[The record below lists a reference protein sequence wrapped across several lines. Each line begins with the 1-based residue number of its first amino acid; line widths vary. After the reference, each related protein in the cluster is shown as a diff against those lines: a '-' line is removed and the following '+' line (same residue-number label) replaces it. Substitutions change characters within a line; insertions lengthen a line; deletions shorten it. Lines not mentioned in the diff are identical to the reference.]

1 MALALLRD
9 GGVSLFCAPHSP
21 SPTPSHTSRRG
32 AGWANQLLLRAL
44 FSPAHPSA
52 PRGALHP
59 SEHCFIVRGLR
70 ARKLAARLAH
80 LRRTDIIFSILTS
93 FTSQAG
99 SEKRPSTA
107 RVERGPSEAARSASK
122 EGPPHC
128 QPVTSY
134 PFSCRHRLT
143 KFV

>member
-1 MALALLRD
+1 MRAPFSPIHPFSHLVTCGGMGGSASTARNSLTLPRARRDALLIP
-9 GGVSLFCAPHSP
+9 G
-21 SPTPSHTSRRG
+21 
-32 AGWANQLLLRAL
+32 
-44 FSPAHPSA
+44 
-52 PRGALHP
+52 
-59 SEHCFIVRGLR
+59 EHIPIGRGLR
-70 ARKLAARLAH
+70 ARKLAARPAH
-80 LRRTDIIFSILTS
+80 LHRTEIIFSILTS
-93 FTSQAG
+93 FTFQAG
-99 SEKRPSTA
+99 SEERPSTA